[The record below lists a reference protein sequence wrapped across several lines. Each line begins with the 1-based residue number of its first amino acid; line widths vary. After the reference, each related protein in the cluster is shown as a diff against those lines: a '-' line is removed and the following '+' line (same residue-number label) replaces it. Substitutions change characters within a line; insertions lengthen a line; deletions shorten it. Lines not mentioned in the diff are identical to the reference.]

1 MGKKRRF
8 VTYLLPEKRRKISCP
23 RTFAGAGLM
32 GLVKIICGSRFRAHR
47 FLTPRFLPLPGAPQG
62 RRHLRRLEGGGHV
75 VYPDEIC
82 AP

>member
-1 MGKKRRF
+1 MGKKQRF
-8 VTYLLPEKRRKISCP
+8 VTYLLPEKRRKNSYP
-23 RTFAGAGLM
+23 RTSAGAGLM

-47 FLTPRFLPLPGAPQG
+47 VLPLQFPPLPSAPQG

-75 VYPDEIC
+75 VYPDEIR

>member
-1 MGKKRRF
+1 MGKKWRS
-8 VTYLLPEKRRKISCP
+8 VTHLLPEKRRKISCP

-32 GLVKIICGSRFRAHR
+32 GLVKILCGSRFRAHR
-47 FLTPRFLPLPGAPQG
+47 VLPLQFPPLPSAPQG

-75 VYPDEIC
+75 VYPDEIR